1 MKKENGVDPTWG
13 AVFNQTHLEKSA
25 KLKLAAGESIGSK
38 PEDWAGVSKSQI
50 AVDLYEKA
58 MLEKYGPDLTLHPL
72 GDDELWERCAGGGG
86 GGGGKKGKVYGVGSS
101 DPSYAVSGLS
111 GGYDC
116 GSSNQE
122 HALSQKVIELESR
135 LEKDRLEREEMEARF
150 EREVKERKDMEARFN
165 IQMLQVVKK
174 FTENGKVAVSSV

>member
-38 PEDWAGVSKSQI
+38 PEDWAGGSKSQI

-86 GGGGKKGKVYGVGSS
+86 GGRRGKFMG
-101 DPSYAVSGLS
+101 YAVSGLS

-135 LEKDRLEREEMEARF
+135 LENDRLEREEMEARF

>member
-25 KLKLAAGESIGSK
+25 KLKLEAGESIGSK
-38 PEDWAGVSKSQI
+38 PEDWAGGSKSQI

-72 GDDELWERCAGGGG
+72 GDDEL
-86 GGGGKKGKVYGVGSS
+86 
-101 DPSYAVSGLS
+101 YAVSGLS

-174 FTENGKVAVSSV
+174 FIENGKVAVSSV